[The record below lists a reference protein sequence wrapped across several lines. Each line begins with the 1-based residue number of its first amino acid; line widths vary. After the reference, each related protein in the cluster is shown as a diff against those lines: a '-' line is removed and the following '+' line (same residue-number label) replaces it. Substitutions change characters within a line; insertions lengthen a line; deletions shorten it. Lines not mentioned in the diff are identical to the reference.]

1 MERGT
6 DIFGEAYG
14 IMLQNDLH
22 ADGSV
27 DRRLMQEMILIDESS
42 ADYLYGCVPEAKNTK
57 SHELYEFAQS
67 FLGRPQKETVKNI
80 VKYCSDIAKNYSVP
94 FENMSFGGTEKEI
107 LERGTDWCADMA
119 RVGAV
124 LLMCCGIPSRLVY
137 LVNPN
142 RAYSG
147 HVAAEAFYEGKY
159 GVCDFIYGY
168 CFYGEVPT
176 DTYELLRGKSY
187 FEGYPEDYAKL
198 YGAAAVC
205 EYDPLADNC
214 YEISQPNE
222 YYLKLMSSASDG
234 GWVMGEDRL

>member
-42 ADYLYGCVPEAKNTK
+42 ADYLYGCVPEAKNMK

-119 RVGAV
+119 RVGAA

-137 LVNPN
+137 LVNPD

-159 GVCDFIYGY
+159 GVCDFIYGIVFTAKPRQIHTS
-168 CFYGEVPT
+168 CCAASHILRVILKITQSFTALLPCVNTTHWPITAMRFHSPT
-176 DTYELLRGKSY
+176 NT
-187 FEGYPEDYAKL
+187 
-198 YGAAAVC
+198 
-205 EYDPLADNC
+205 
-214 YEISQPNE
+214 IS
-222 YYLKLMSSASDG
+222 S
-234 GWVMGEDRL
+234 